1 METKIEG
8 SEAGASPV
16 ERMVRQHSPGPW
28 RLSCHPNDGNYM
40 LITCSSDPAEGD
52 NLRGYCGEA
61 NARLV
66 VAAPDLLD
74 ALERLLASGD
84 VRDAADA
91 GVLKQARTAIAK
103 AVGSAA

>member
-1 METKIEG
+1 MNTEKQPAV
-8 SEAGASPV
+8 AGPV
-16 ERMVRQHSPGPW
+16 EPTVRQHSPGPW
-28 RLSCHPNDGNYM
+28 RLSCHPHDGNYM
-40 LITCSSDPAEGD
+40 RITCSGDPAEGD

-74 ALERLLASGD
+74 ALERLLTSAD

-91 GVLKQARTAIAK
+91 GALKQARAAIAK
-103 AVGSAA
+103 AVGK